1 MGLAWPASTSS
12 RHRQGLPRSCG
23 VVGLAAT
30 VAVVG
35 AIAPTAAAL
44 SSCWINGYSRERCCD
59 KQHGPTGNRECWDGI
74 FGYEPCCTKPD
85 VNDGEDNDDI
95 TQSLEVLEH
104 SLGAKLDGTLQ
115 GNNMTLEELEDDLR
129 LTIRSPE
136 NRSMAGPMTHAFLA
150 LLLYRQ
156 GRSSEAAES
165 FRKFNANDFTI
176 AANGAWIGNSAEGY
190 HMHDVPFSTALV
202 DFFATRGASS
212 IVDFGCG
219 LGMYVRDLRTA
230 GFRAGGFDGNPSTV
244 EITEGRCNHIDL
256 SRDVDFGNRWHWAM
270 SLEVAEH
277 IPPEFESTFVGNLDR
292 HACAGI
298 VLSWGN
304 QAGEGHVNLRTR
316 SEVEE
321 IFAQRGFRCDH
332 GAGEA
337 LRDAARLPW
346 LRNTVMVFVRDP
358 SLFDCEKA
366 KVGAFASSSAEE

>member
-1 MGLAWPASTSS
+1 MELACAVASI
-12 RHRQGLPRSCG
+12 
-23 VVGLAAT
+23 
-30 VAVVG
+30 G
-35 AIAPTAAAL
+35 AIAPRAAAL
-44 SSCWINGYSRERCCD
+44 SSCWINGYSRERCCG

-85 VNDGEDNDDI
+85 SDDDTGDAATI
-95 TQSLEVLEH
+95 ESLEVLEH

-115 GNNMTLEELEDDLR
+115 GNNMTMDELEEDLR
-129 LTIRSPE
+129 LTIRRPE

-156 GRSSEAAES
+156 GRTAEAAES

-176 AANGAWIGNSAEGY
+176 AANGAWQGNSAEGY
-190 HMHDVPFSTALV
+190 HMHDVPFSAALV
-202 DFFATRGASS
+202 DFFASRGASS

-244 EITEGRCNHIDL
+244 EITEGRCNQIDL
-256 SRDVDFGNRWHWAM
+256 TRDLDFGNRWHWAM

-277 IPPEFESTFVGNLDR
+277 IPPEFESTFLNNIDR

-304 QAGEGHVNLRTR
+304 QAGEGHVNVRTR
-316 SEVEE
+316 SEVET

-332 GAGEA
+332 AAGEV
-337 LRDAARLPW
+337 LREAARLPW
-346 LRNTVMVFVRDP
+346 LRNTVMVFERDP
-358 SLFDCEKA
+358 PLFECVKA
-366 KVGAFASSSAEE
+366 PDGTFTSSSADK